1 MGRQQSQISSEQ
13 STPSRF
19 GTAMTRRS
27 FDARSPGLVLPSG
40 EWWRSDGEDPRSD
53 RVRRDRDRRA
63 GRCRTHLIRGEIR
76 RPSRAWPLGEG
87 AVMAD
92 IPATMGERDENLA
105 RIGDMAAMPLI
116 AQTSREIDQL
126 RGLFEPDKEGV
137 IARIAHRDHL

>member
-1 MGRQQSQISSEQ
+1 
-13 STPSRF
+13 
-19 GTAMTRRS
+19 
-27 FDARSPGLVLPSG
+27 
-40 EWWRSDGEDPRSD
+40 
-53 RVRRDRDRRA
+53 
-63 GRCRTHLIRGEIR
+63 
-76 RPSRAWPLGEG
+76 
-87 AVMAD
+87 MAD